1 MKNNIIC
8 FSLFLFLG
16 FVNYS
21 NAQNQFENNEALKKD
36 SLLQKID
43 SLTKKIETLDTKFSQ
58 MQKDIALRKSE
69 TDAIFSIFDTES
81 TESTDFESRSRKKRV
96 DALLDALKKRP
107 GELRFNGAATSV
119 IQGTGKKTDWDFFGT
134 GTFDIY
140 AHTMLGKKLI
150 LFFDLQA
157 IGGNGLDAF
166 YETFSG
172 INGNSGSTQ
181 SRDGLDRLTILEGW
195 GEFKLFKKVLTLTVG
210 KIDLTN
216 YFDNNA
222 SANDETMQ
230 FISGSFINN
239 SAFAVPT
246 NTPGVCLQTTF
257 YKRYHL
263 QIGLASTQNSGDQ
276 LFRKFYRI
284 VSMGWT
290 FAPESDFE
298 LDMSGYV
305 YQHPEAPKSFGWGL
319 SFNKIFF
326 ENYNVFGR
334 YGQNEK
340 ETNKIAPVHASWS
353 VGLRFV
359 KTFFSYPLAIG
370 LAFGENKA
378 YDKTMKIEKISEIYI
393 RYQLNKWVFLSP
405 HFQYLWNAK
414 GTGKQ
419 LYFASIRTHF
429 NF

>member
-1 MKNNIIC
+1 MKSSITF
-8 FSLFLFLG
+8 FSLFLLLNFINI
-16 FVNYS
+16 VNG
-21 NAQNQFENNEALKKD
+21 QNHLEKENSIKKD

-43 SLTKKIETLDTKFSQ
+43 SLTKKIEVLNTKFEQ
-58 MQKDIALRKSE
+58 MTKDIEKRKTE
-69 TDAIFSIFDTES
+69 TDVIFSIFNTEATES
-81 TESTDFESRSRKKRV
+81 KDFESRSRKKRV
-96 DALLDALKKRP
+96 DALLDALKNRP

-119 IQGTGKKTDWDFFGT
+119 VQSTGKKTDWNFFGV

-140 AHTMLGKKLI
+140 AHTMLGKKFI

-157 IGGNGLDAF
+157 IGGNGVDAF
-166 YETFSG
+166 YETFG
-172 INGNSGSTQ
+172 GMNGNAGSTQ
-181 SRDGLDRLTILEGW
+181 SRDGLDRITLLEGW
-195 GEFKLFKKVLTLTVG
+195 GEFKLFKKTLTLTVG

-230 FISGSFINN
+230 FISGSFINS
-239 SAFAVPT
+239 SAFLVPT
-246 NTPGVCLQTTF
+246 NVPGVCLETTL

-263 QIGLASTQNSGDQ
+263 QLGLASTENSGDQ

-290 FAPESDFE
+290 FAPESSFE
-298 LDMSGYV
+298 LNMRAYA
-305 YQHPEAPKSFGWGL
+305 YQHPDAAKSFGWGL
-319 SFNKIFF
+319 SFDKVFF
-326 ENYNVFGR
+326 GNYNVFGR

-340 ETNKIAPVHASWS
+340 ETNKIAPVHSSWS

-359 KTFFSYPLAIG
+359 KTIFSYPLAIG

-378 YDKTMKIEKISEIYI
+378 YDKTMKIEKTSEIYI
-393 RYQLNKWVFLSP
+393 RYQLNKWIYLSP
-405 HFQYLWNAK
+405 HFQYVWNAK
-414 GTGKQ
+414 GVNKK

>member
-1 MKNNIIC
+1 MKSKTTF
-8 FSLFLFLG
+8 FSLFLLLC
-16 FVNYS
+16 FVNTS
-21 NAQNQFENNEALKKD
+21 NAQNQFEKKD

-43 SLTKKIETLDTKFSQ
+43 SLTKKIEDLDAKFGQ
-58 MQKDIALRKSE
+58 ITKDIEKRKSE
-69 TDAIFSIFDTES
+69 TDAIFSIFNTEVTES
-81 TESTDFESRSRKKRV
+81 KDFESRSRKKRV
-96 DALLDALKKRP
+96 DALLDALKNRP
-107 GELRFNGAATSV
+107 GELRFNGAVTSV
-119 IQGTGKKTDWDFFGT
+119 LQSTGKKKDWNFFGV

-157 IGGNGLDAF
+157 IGGNGVDVF

-172 INGNSGSTQ
+172 LNGNAGSTQ
-181 SRDGLDRLTILEGW
+181 SKDGLDRLTILEGW
-195 GEFKLFKKVLTLTVG
+195 GEFKLFKKILTLTIG

-230 FISGSFINN
+230 FISNSFINS
-239 SAFAVPT
+239 SAFLVPT

-263 QIGLASTQNSGDQ
+263 QVGLASTENSGDQ

-284 VSMGWT
+284 ASLGWT
-290 FAPESDFE
+290 FAPESSFE
-298 LDMSGYV
+298 LNMRGYI
-305 YQHPEAPKSFGWGL
+305 YQHPDVSSKDFGWGL
-319 SFNKIFF
+319 SFDKVFF

-340 ETNKIAPVHASWS
+340 EINKIAPVQASWS
-353 VGLRFV
+353 VGLRFL
-359 KTFFSYPLAIG
+359 KNIFSYPLAIG

-378 YDKTMKIEKISEIYI
+378 YDKTLKTEKISEIYV
-393 RYQLNKWVFLSP
+393 RYQLNKWIYLSP
-405 HFQYLWNAK
+405 HFQYVWNAK
-414 GTGKQ
+414 GTEKQ